1 MKMLQYE
8 VTKKL
13 YKEMKEKAAKSSKEG
28 FDEFYKNFLEDATEY
43 AKTRT
48 AWSFMDQA
56 ARMEADRGRSIKHDA
71 FMSMLGAICRNLG
84 IEGIDEIMPDR
95 KTKGDFACYV
105 ALFLALEQ
113 R

>member
-1 MKMLQYE
+1 MLQYE
-8 VTKKL
+8 VAKRIFE
-13 YKEMKEKAAKSSKEG
+13 EMKEKAANNDREG
-28 FDEFYKNFLEDATEY
+28 FDEFYRSFLEGAADY
-43 AKTRT
+43 ARTRT
-48 AWSFMDQA
+48 AWSFMDRA
-56 ARMEADRGRSIKHDA
+56 ARMEDDRGRSFKHDA
-71 FMSMLGAICRNLG
+71 FMSMLAAVCRSLG

>member
-1 MKMLQYE
+1 MLEYE
-8 VTKKL
+8 IAKNL
-13 YKEMKEKAAKSSKEG
+13 YEEIKDNAAKCSKEG
-28 FDEFYKNFLEDATEY
+28 FDEFYREFLDSAAGY

-48 AWSFMDQA
+48 AWSLMDQA
-56 ARMEADRGRSIKHDA
+56 ARIEDDKSRSIKHDA
-71 FMSMLGAICRNLG
+71 FMSLLCAVCRNLG
-84 IEGIDEIMPDR
+84 IDGIDAIMPDR